1 MQKTIMIGD
10 REIPF
15 KATASTPRRYREK
28 FGGDLLVDINK
39 VMPKLS
45 GGSLSEGDLQVFEN
59 MAYVM
64 ARQADP
70 EIPENP
76 DDWLDLF
83 EILDLYQALPQLI
96 ELWGINTASLA
107 DEKKRADRQ
116 SVR

>member
-1 MQKTIMIGD
+1 MQKSITIGD

-28 FGGDLLVDINK
+28 FGGDLLVEINK
-39 VMPKLS
+39 LLPKFS
-45 GGSLSEGDLQVFEN
+45 VGSLEEGDLQVFEN

-70 EIPENP
+70 EISEDP
-76 DDWLDLF
+76 DDWLDQF

-96 ELWGINTASLA
+96 ELWGLNAAPIA